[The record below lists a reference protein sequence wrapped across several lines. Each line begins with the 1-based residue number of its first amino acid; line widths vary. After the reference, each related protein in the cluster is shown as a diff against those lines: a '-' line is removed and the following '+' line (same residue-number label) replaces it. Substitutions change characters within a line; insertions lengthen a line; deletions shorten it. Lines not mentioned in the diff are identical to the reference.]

1 MAANV
6 GLHPVPATGT
16 RFALAWGQGRSRM
29 PVVPAVFVLASAVSI
44 VAGALVVRW
53 SLDGLVSTPD
63 RYGQSFDLRVSL
75 QADGDWQAAARRLAA
90 DARVR
95 DVSISRQGAV
105 DVVTRSGSTLQ
116 VATTAVESLGG
127 AAPLAVLDGRAPAG
141 PREIALASATMEA
154 VGLHAGDRTMVRG
167 PCGEFDVAIVGRV
180 IVPLTSSNYPDDG
193 SILTADGYDQLCAQA
208 NVASIDVNTSALVR
222 LRDDDDTDAVLH
234 DWQSQGLPVSG
245 PETPNS
251 VQLIRDLRT
260 VPAVVAAVVAVL
272 GFAAAAHALVL
283 TVRRRRHDLAVLRTF
298 GLRPGQAGGVIR
310 WQAATLAFAAL
321 LIGVPVGLAAGRL
334 VWAAI
339 AEPSNVV
346 VRTDLR
352 ALGLALLVASVG
364 VLALLAAVW
373 PAHRAAHFR
382 PADSL
387 RSE

>member
-1 MAANV
+1 
-6 GLHPVPATGT
+6 
-16 RFALAWGQGRSRM
+16 M
-29 PVVPAVFVLASAVSI
+29 PVVPAVFVLASTVSI

-53 SLDGLVSTPD
+53 SLDGLVSSPD

-75 QADGDWQAAARRLAA
+75 QADGDWQAAARRLA
-90 DARVR
+90 DDRRVR

-105 DVVTRSGSTLQ
+105 DVVTRDGSTLQ
-116 VATTAVESLGG
+116 VATTAVEGLSG

-154 VGLHAGDRTMVRG
+154 VGLPIGDRTMVRG
-167 PCGEFDVAIVGRV
+167 PCGEFDVEIVGRV
-180 IVPLTSSNYPDDG
+180 IVPLTGSNYPDDG

-208 NVASIDVNTSALVR
+208 NVASIDINTSALVR
-222 LRDDDDTDAVLH
+222 LRDNDDTDSVRH
-234 DWQSQGLPVSG
+234 DWQSQGLPVSD

-260 VPAVVAAVVAVL
+260 VPAVVAAVVALL

-283 TVRRRRHDLAVLRTF
+283 TLRRRRHDLAVLRAF

-310 WQAATLAFAAL
+310 WQAAILAVAAL
-321 LIGVPVGLAAGRL
+321 LIGIPFGLAVGRL

-339 AEPSNVV
+339 AGPSNVV

-352 ALGLALLVASVG
+352 ALGLALLVAAVG
-364 VLALLAAVW
+364 VLALIAAVW
-373 PAHRAAHFR
+373 PAHRAAHLR
-382 PADSL
+382 PTDSL